1 MDRSEFEGLFAK
13 IDTQEAS
20 TLPDRWW
27 DKSTFKEHGIV
38 DIALIMVVMGASK
51 ETICRDLLRG
61 MCELPPGRRVRV
73 LNPPKDALVPFVESW
88 NRRDCGGPLVLD
100 SEGRTI
106 EWTDF
111 SGEMRLAVPVLLVI
125 YKAEPGTPGFW

>member
-1 MDRSEFEGLFAK
+1 MERTEIEELFAK

-27 DKSTFKEHGIV
+27 DKSTFKEHGII
-38 DIALIMVVMGASK
+38 DIALIMVVLGTSREHAY
-51 ETICRDLLRG
+51 RDIFRG
-61 MCELPPGRRVRV
+61 MFEFPQGRRTRV

-88 NRRDCGGPLVLD
+88 NRRVDKGALQIAD
-100 SEGRTI
+100 EGRTI

-111 SGEMRLAVPVLLVI
+111 NGEMRLAVPVLLVI